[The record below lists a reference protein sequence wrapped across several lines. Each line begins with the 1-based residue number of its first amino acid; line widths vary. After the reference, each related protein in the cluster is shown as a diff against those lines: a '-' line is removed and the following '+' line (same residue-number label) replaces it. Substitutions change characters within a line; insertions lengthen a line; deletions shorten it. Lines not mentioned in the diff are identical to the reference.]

1 MLAKHECTYETL
13 TDHTTSPETGSARRS
28 ANFCQKSSS
37 NAAGLAELIVA
48 RPYLSTIQS
57 LIKAAPPKLALNS
70 TWQRLAPWALGE
82 HEGLQRIATFLADP
96 AVHARLAECDAAR
109 EYPHEIR
116 QELHRLGVGYIFTG
130 RGDDGTGPTIVHLA
144 ALAALTAQVNGS
156 LAITVGVNGLA
167 LLSLY
172 HAATE
177 AQLSWAFDRVEAG
190 AYCSLL
196 LTERGHGSNLLRNAV
211 SAEAGSWS
219 AESGFIAGGGPEPP
233 THYRVCGEKY
243 LINGAT
249 FHELL
254 ITFVR
259 SSGLPPADGK
269 VSLSARSDFSMLV
282 IERADTMQPLPR
294 WKTLPAP
301 AADISGV
308 LFTDTIAPLAN
319 RLGKE
324 GAGFLIVQK
333 TLTISRGGI
342 GALAAGCA
350 SRAAALTEQRAGERN
365 IYGQPIARLGVIAEG
380 VLRIKALDLL
390 IASMSL
396 KATAMT
402 NACGV
407 GSAHYTSAAKY
418 ACCLLAEELVTEG
431 RHIHGGYALLTEHP
445 FTTLVGDVL
454 LYGIFDGTSHLML
467 EQLQWRLTQAA
478 ALPPISTDLLEQA
491 RAIFSQPPQNLI
503 HKLRERQATRL
514 IPPPGYLR
522 LLNGIHGETPL
533 EPLAVLCDELFIFTR
548 DCRKRGVWDG
558 DQGLRFAAGHA
569 FALVETLVSLVEFC
583 DPPRRAAL
591 GMRPADDPLGDQH
604 RIYRFTFA
612 WFGLRVA
619 SAIRAVFAQAG
630 LCPGRPLDAAEKRF
644 AVLFAEARKRLI
656 PQITPAT

>member
-1 MLAKHECTYETL
+1 L
-13 TDHTTSPETGSARRS
+13 D
-28 ANFCQKSSS
+28 
-37 NAAGLAELIVA
+37 
-48 RPYLSTIQS
+48 
-57 LIKAAPPKLALNS
+57 
-70 TWQRLAPWALGE
+70 E
-82 HEGLQRIATFLADP
+82 HEELQRIATFLADP
-96 AVHARLAECDAAR
+96 AVHACLAACDAAR
-109 EYPHEIR
+109 EYPQEIR
-116 QELHRLGVGYIFTG
+116 QELHRLGLSRIFTG

-167 LLSLY
+167 LLALY
-172 HAATE
+172 HEATE
-177 AQLSWAFDRVEAG
+177 AQLSWAFDRVDAG

-219 AESGFIAGGGPEPP
+219 PESGFIAGPEPP

-259 SSGLPPADGK
+259 TSGRPPADGK
-269 VSLSARSDFSMLV
+269 VALNARNDFSMVV
-282 IERADTMQPLPR
+282 IERADTMEPLPR
-294 WKTLPAP
+294 WNTLPAP

-308 LFTDTIAPLAN
+308 RFSGTIVPLAN

-324 GAGFLIVQK
+324 GAGFSLVQK
-333 TLTISRGGI
+333 TLMISRGGI

-350 SRAAALTEQRAGERN
+350 SRAAALTEQRAQERN
-365 IYGQPIARLGVIAEG
+365 IYGQPIAQLGAIAEG
-380 VLRIKALDLL
+380 VLRTKALDLL

-407 GSAHYTSAAKY
+407 GAAHYTSAAKY

-431 RHIHGGYALLTEHP
+431 RQIHGGYALLTEHP
-445 FTTLVGDVL
+445 YTALVGDVL

-478 ALPPISTDLLEQA
+478 ALPPTSTGLLEQA
-491 RAIFSQPPQNLI
+491 RAIFTQPPQNLI
-503 HKLRERQATRL
+503 RKLRERQATSL
-514 IPPPGYLR
+514 IPPPSYLR
-522 LLNGIHGETPL
+522 LLHGIPAETPL
-533 EPLAVLCDELFIFTR
+533 EPLAALCDELFAFTR
-548 DCRKRGVWDG
+548 DCRKRGDWDG

-569 FALVETLVSLVEFC
+569 FALIETLVALVEFC
-583 DPPRRAAL
+583 DPPRRASL
-591 GMRPADDPLGDQH
+591 GMRPSDDPLGDRT
-604 RIYRFTFA
+604 RIYHFAFA
-612 WFGLRVA
+612 WFGLRIAAAV
-619 SAIRAVFAQAG
+619 RAVFAQAG
-630 LCPGRPLDAAEKRF
+630 LSPDRPLETAEQRL
-644 AVLFAEARKRLI
+644 AVLFAEARKQLL
-656 PQITPAT
+656 PQVSPAS